1 MEKIQ
6 DQHNIIINHILLI
19 YKRYVYLS
27 RNSESLK
34 FIDLET
40 KILEEKKAQNDWQKT
55 QLFKKMTGY
64 YVIRRL
70 TLKV

>member
-6 DQHNIIINHILLI
+6 DQHNIIINRILLI
-19 YKRYVYLS
+19 YKRHVYLS

-55 QLFKKMTGY
+55 QLF
-64 YVIRRL
+64 
-70 TLKV
+70 

>member
-19 YKRYVYLS
+19 YKRHVYLS

-55 QLFKKMTGY
+55 QLF
-64 YVIRRL
+64 
-70 TLKV
+70 